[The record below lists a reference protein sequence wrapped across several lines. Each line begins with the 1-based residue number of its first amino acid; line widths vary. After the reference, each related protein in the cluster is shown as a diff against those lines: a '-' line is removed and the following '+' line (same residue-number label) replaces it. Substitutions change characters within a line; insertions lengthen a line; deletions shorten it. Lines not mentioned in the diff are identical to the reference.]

1 MREKEKTREAL
12 ECGYGLLSGIIACI
26 TSNRNGVNI
35 NMMVEEF
42 AQAEED
48 EAEQKIIWVEKC
60 IIKCFTFHII
70 NVNHKY

>member
-1 MREKEKTREAL
+1 MRKREKAREDL
-12 ECGYGLLSGIIACI
+12 EGVYGLLSGIIACI

-48 EAEQKIIWVEKC
+48 EAERRIIWVEKC
-60 IIKCFTFHII
+60 IIKYFAFHIL
-70 NVNHKY
+70 NVNH